1 VAVDDDHLAEDAI
14 REVGPAGAR
23 YLQHEHTARHC
34 REVFTPELMDL
45 RVAAAWMHDPHTMPE
60 SATARASE
68 LIATAP
74 NRCPLTEEQKT
85 EIRRIAAAADARV
98 AL

>member
-1 VAVDDDHLAEDAI
+1 
-14 REVGPAGAR
+14 
-23 YLQHEHTARHC
+23 
-34 REVFTPELMDL
+34 
-45 RVAAAWMHDPHTMPE
+45 MPE